1 MVGVS
6 IGVSGIMVDG
16 VGIDGA
22 CVGITVVLLVVGVGV
37 GSSVVV
43 GVAPLMLGTEVGI
56 VYISGG
62 ADDASG
68 K

>member
-1 MVGVS
+1 MVGGVIS
-6 IGVSGIMVDG
+6 ISSIMVDG
-16 VGIDGA
+16 VSFDVV
-22 CVGITVVLLVVGVGV
+22 CDGITIVDVGV

-56 VYISGG
+56 VYICGG